1 MMNLAIMSYTL
12 GRGVK
17 PENFDIPGMC
27 KLAPAEATRR
37 AAHYLQHLMVENQS

>member
-1 MMNLAIMSYTL
+1 MSYTL

-27 KLAPAEATRR
+27 KPAPAEAAHR
-37 AAHYLQHLMVENQS
+37 AAYYLQHLMVGNQS